1 MKVSVAAAGLAAG
14 TLVLGAAVTGCGS
27 DESSS
32 PSSSKSSSSSAS
44 AASSAEPTSSS
55 AAAQPSD
62 YSNLLIK
69 PADIVVPGD
78 TFSLTQTLPVP
89 NPAGIEGVFT
99 NQNDSRKVDDT
110 IYVYPD
116 AAAASQ
122 ALDAS
127 AKAIPELSVKAT
139 PEPADV
145 GTGGQ
150 IAVGPSPDGSKAKGV
165 LMFTHDKV
173 FVVLEL
179 ESEANDPVQ
188 PDFLLDLGRK
198 QDEAIAAGLP
208 D

>member
-1 MKVSVAAAGLAAG
+1 MKVSVAAAGLAVS
-14 TLVLGAAVTGCGS
+14 TLVLGVAVTGCGS

-32 PSSSKSSSSSAS
+32 PSSSKSSASTS
-44 AASSAEPTSSS
+44 AASSSAEPTSSS

-99 NQNDSRKVDDT
+99 NQNGSRKVDDT

-145 GTGGQ
+145 GAGGQ

-188 PDFLLDLGRK
+188 PDFLLDLGGK

-208 D
+208 A